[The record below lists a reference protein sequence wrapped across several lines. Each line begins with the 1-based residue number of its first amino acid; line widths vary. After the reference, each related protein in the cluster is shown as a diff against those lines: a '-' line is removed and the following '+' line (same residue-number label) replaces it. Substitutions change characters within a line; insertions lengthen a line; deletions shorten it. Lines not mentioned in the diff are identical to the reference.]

1 MQVIKESDEHDEFAK
16 ILNDKHLPDKAHLQ
30 PSKHTDK
37 LWEHIQKE
45 RIGTLGQSDREIVN
59 EVFIKKAP
67 QENNFDAD
75 I

>member
-45 RIGTLGQSDREIVN
+45 RNRN
-59 EVFIKKAP
+59 KK
-67 QENNFDAD
+67 QR
-75 I
+75 